1 MEKDKEYKEKNKI
14 NNLRDY
20 EMIFHK
26 YYNPLVVYANTIIKD
41 IDETQDIV
49 QQVFVS
55 VWEKR
60 NDIEFHTS
68 VRAFLYKSVYNSCI
82 NFIKQQA
89 IRNDYL
95 KEAQLI
101 DKNPVLND
109 EASQKELQIKID
121 YAIEQ
126 LPEQCKK
133 IFRMSRYD
141 EMRYQEIAD
150 KLNLSIKT
158 VENQMGKALK
168 ILREHLKEFLTII
181 IIFLIKLLS

>member
-1 MEKDKEYKEKNKI
+1 MEKDKNYKENNKI
-14 NNLRDY
+14 NNLKDY

-26 YYNPLVVYANTIIKD
+26 YYNPLVVYANTLLKD

-60 NDIEFHTS
+60 NEIEFHTS

-82 NFIKQQA
+82 NFIKQKT

-95 KEAQLI
+95 KEARFTEE
-101 DKNPVLND
+101 NPLFND
-109 EASQKELQIKID
+109 TASHKELQTKID
-121 YAIEQ
+121 YAIDS
-126 LPEQCKK
+126 LPEQCRK

-141 EMRYQEIAD
+141 EMKYREIAD
-150 KLNLSIKT
+150 KLNLSVKT

-168 ILREHLKEFLTII
+168 VLREHLKEFLSII